1 MQSVVHAASG
11 LPHGG
16 PKGWWVVVRE
26 AQNLKDTAPL
36 DTYLKSLDSPNAQ
49 PTAVL
54 ILCHM
59 NGTLDRRKPTAK
71 LLEKVGVLFESA
83 KLREW
88 QLSKM
93 GH

>member
-1 MQSVVHAASG
+1 MQSVVHAAMG
-11 LPHGG
+11 FPMGAERLV
-16 PKGWWVVVRE
+16 VVVRE

-71 LLEKVGVLFESA
+71 LVEKVGRA
-83 KLREW
+83 LREC
-88 QLSKM
+88 QTP
-93 GH
+93 